1 MVESASPSVTISV
14 APRRTA
20 SGTKRRASCRSP
32 GIATKQLPGSTRRE
46 SSAMDETDDGG
57 APTTVLTGSAARSS
71 LTGMALAAISSDH
84 VARLTARRRSART
97 ATHVAHLTG
106 RRRSARAAARA
117 GRQYEPRREAGPEGR
132 PGPGR
137 LLDDAALSPDLHREM
152 ERRERGER
160 APEHPAR
167 EIRHHAAA
175 VGVDRHVGADEPHGG
190 GHAGGG
196 KLGRRPGDDLHGLTV
211 ARHHV
216 EVAQDLTA

>member
-32 GIATKQLPGSTRRE
+32 GIATKQLLGSTRRE

-84 VARLTARRRSART
+84 VARLTARGRSART
-97 ATHVAHLTG
+97 AAYVAHLTGRRRSARAATHVVRLTGRRRSARAAAHVAHLTG

-117 GRQYEPRREAGPEGR
+117 GRQYEPRREAGPGGR
-132 PGPGR
+132 PRPGR
-137 LLDDAALSPDLHREM
+137 L
-152 ERRERGER
+152 GGR
-160 APEHPAR
+160 A
-167 EIRHHAAA
+167 
-175 VGVDRHVGADEPHGG
+175 
-190 GHAGGG
+190 
-196 KLGRRPGDDLHGLTV
+196 
-211 ARHHV
+211 
-216 EVAQDLTA
+216 